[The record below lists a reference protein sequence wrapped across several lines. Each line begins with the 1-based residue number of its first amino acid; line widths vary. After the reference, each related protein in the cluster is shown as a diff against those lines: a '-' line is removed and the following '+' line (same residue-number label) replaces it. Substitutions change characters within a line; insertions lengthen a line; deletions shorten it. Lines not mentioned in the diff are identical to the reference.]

1 MITRCG
7 WCSNEQI
14 YQNYHDHEWG
24 EPIYDDQQLFE
35 LFILETL
42 QAGLSWITVLRK
54 RDAYRIALDN
64 FDAQKIAQYDHD
76 KYETL
81 MNHPELIKNKLKM
94 KAIIHNAQCYLKLQ
108 EEHGSFSNWLWK
120 YVDNTPILNHYETLA
135 DVPAQTELSDRISK
149 DLKKQ
154 GFKFVGSV
162 TLYAFMQ
169 ASGMVNDHVS
179 TCFKYKN

>member
-1 MITRCG
+1 
-7 WCSNEQI
+7 
-14 YQNYHDHEWG
+14 
-24 EPIYDDQQLFE
+24 
-35 LFILETL
+35 
-42 QAGLSWITVLRK
+42 
-54 RDAYRIALDN
+54 
-64 FDAQKIAQYDHD
+64 
-76 KYETL
+76 

-108 EEHGSFSNWLWK
+108 EEYGSFSNWLWK

-149 DLKKQ
+149 DLKKH